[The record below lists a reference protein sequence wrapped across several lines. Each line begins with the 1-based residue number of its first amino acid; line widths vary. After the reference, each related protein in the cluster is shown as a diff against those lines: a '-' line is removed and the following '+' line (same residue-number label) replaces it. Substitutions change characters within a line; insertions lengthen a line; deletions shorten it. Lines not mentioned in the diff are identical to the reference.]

1 MANYIAHKWS
11 DAENAELMRLHDK
24 GVKNSKL
31 AIVFKT
37 TPGNIGWR
45 IRELK
50 KKAKVAA
57 NFGLSLTPNPVTL
70 VERTLVDLIDE
81 DYSSIDTGETYDDIC
96 RVIADVSRSIEPE
109 SKTVNAKIASL
120 CDTPDPQRE
129 LDPIDEAAISMKK
142 AALAV
147 SPDPVACEPTIFDRA
162 QLAVE
167 RLHRSAEE
175 QDIIVNSITIT
186 VNSGCIDVSASNADG
201 ESVGWHKK
209 YQPVTGEKQ

>member
-1 MANYIAHKWS
+1 MNYIAHKWS
-11 DAENAELMRLHDK
+11 DEENAELMRLHDK
-24 GVKNSKL
+24 GAKNNKL

-37 TPGNIGWR
+37 TPGNISWR
-45 IRELK
+45 IRQLE
-50 KKAKVAA
+50 KKAAQEK
-57 NFGLSLTPNPVTL
+57 PK
-70 VERTLVDLIDE
+70 ER
-81 DYSSIDTGETYDDIC
+81 TYDDIC
-96 RVIADVSRSIEPE
+96 RVIADVSRSIKPE

-142 AALAV
+142 AAFEEG
-147 SPDPVACEPTIFDRA
+147 SKPVACEPTIFDRA

-186 VNSGCIDVSASNADG
+186 VNSGCVDVSASNAYG
-201 ESVGWHKK
+201 ERVGWRKK
-209 YQPVTGEKQ
+209 YQPLK

>member
-1 MANYIAHKWS
+1 MNYIAHKWS
-11 DAENAELMRLHDK
+11 DEENAELMRLHDK
-24 GVKNSKL
+24 GVKNNKL

-50 KKAKVAA
+50 KKAAQEKK
-57 NFGLSLTPNPVTL
+57 
-70 VERTLVDLIDE
+70 ERTIVDLLDE
-81 DYSSIDTGETYDDIC
+81 DFSGIDTGETYDDIC
-96 RVIADVSRSIEPE
+96 RVIADVSGSMEPE

-129 LDPIDEAAISMKK
+129 LDPLDEAAISMKK
-142 AALAV
+142 AAFEEG
-147 SPDPVACEPTIFDRA
+147 PKPVACEPTIFDRA

>member
-1 MANYIAHKWS
+1 MNYIAHKWS
-11 DAENAELMRLHDK
+11 DEENAELMRLHDK
-24 GVKNSKL
+24 GVKNNKL

-50 KKAKVAA
+50 KKAAQEK
-57 NFGLSLTPNPVTL
+57 PK
-70 VERTLVDLIDE
+70 ERTIVDLLDE
-81 DYSSIDTGETYDDIC
+81 DFSGIDTGETYDDIC
-96 RVIADVSRSIEPE
+96 RVIADVSGSMEPE

-129 LDPIDEAAISMKK
+129 LDPLDEAAISMKK
-142 AALAV
+142 AAFEEG
-147 SPDPVACEPTIFDRA
+147 PKPVACEPTIFDRA
-162 QLAVE
+162 QFAVAQL
-167 RLHRSAEE
+167 RRSAEE